1 MSSLSSSAIH
11 FGGELVMGCDVNTQ
25 QKSQY
30 TTRYRFIDQAYILQY
45 IKPI

>member
-25 QKSQY
+25 QY
-30 TTRYRFIDQAYILQY
+30 TTHYRFIDQAYILQY
-45 IKPI
+45 TKPI